1 MEQILS
7 VRDLCIDFSI
17 RDNKLNAVDM
27 VSLDIRPGQKLGIVG
42 ESGCGKSV
50 TCKAILHLLADKAKI
65 SGEVLLEGE
74 NILHYSDRQMQ
85 KIRGSKISMIF
96 QEPMAS
102 LDPLFTVGFQLTE
115 AILLHKKIS
124 KEAAWKQ
131 AIDILKLVQIPQPE
145 QRMKQYPFEL
155 SGGMCQRIMIAIAL
169 SCNPQILIADEPTT
183 ALDVTIQAQILNL
196 MLRLNQKLNTSL
208 ILITHDLGVIAET
221 VDDVIVMYAG
231 HIVERAAVKTL
242 FSDPKHPYTQ
252 GLLSAIPRLEEE
264 RENLHQIPG
273 TVPSLADMPEGC
285 RFCTRC
291 TEVREICKNEVPPE
305 VELDSGSTVKC
316 WKYSERWEDIDSG
329 ETRTVG
335 RQ

>member
-1 MEQILS
+1 MEHILS
-7 VRDLCIDFSI
+7 VKVLCLDFSI
-17 RDNKLNAVDM
+17 REHKLNAVDK
-27 VSLDIRPGQKLGIVG
+27 VCLDIRPGQRLGSVG

-50 TCKAILHLLADKAKI
+50 TCKAILHLLADKARV
-65 SGEVLLEGE
+65 SGEVLLDGE
-74 NILHYSDRQMQ
+74 NILNYSDRQMQ

-115 AILLHKKIS
+115 AILLHKKVS
-124 KEAAWKQ
+124 KEEAWTQ
-131 AIDILKLVQIPQPE
+131 AVDILKLVQIPQPE

-183 ALDVTIQAQILNL
+183 ELDVTIQDQILNL
-196 MLRLNQKLNTSL
+196 MLQLNKELNTAL

-231 HIVERAAVKTL
+231 HIVERAPVRNL

-252 GLLSAIPRLEEE
+252 GLLASIPTLEEE
-264 RENLHQIPG
+264 RENLHQILG
-273 TVPSLADMPEGC
+273 TVPSLADMPCGC

-291 TEVREICKNEVPPE
+291 TQARELCINEIPPE
-305 VELDSGSTVKC
+305 VDLGDGREVKC
-316 WKYSERWEDIDSG
+316 WKYSERWEDMSS
-329 ETRTVG
+329 E
-335 RQ
+335 

>member
-1 MEQILS
+1 MEHILS
-7 VRDLCIDFSI
+7 VKDLCIDFSI
-17 RDNKLNAVDM
+17 RDHKLNAVDK
-27 VSLDIRPGQKLGIVG
+27 VSLDIRPGQRLGIVG

-50 TCKAILHLLADKAKI
+50 TCKAILHLLADKARV
-65 SGEVLLEGE
+65 SGEVLLDGE
-74 NILHYSDRQMQ
+74 NILNYSDRQMQ

-115 AILLHKKIS
+115 AILLHKKVS
-124 KEAAWKQ
+124 KEEAWTQ
-131 AIDILKLVQIPQPE
+131 AVDILKLVQIPQPE

-196 MLRLNQKLNTSL
+196 MLQLNKELNTAL

-231 HIVERAAVKTL
+231 HIVERAPVRNL

-252 GLLSAIPRLEEE
+252 GLLASIPTLEEE
-264 RENLHQIPG
+264 RENLHQILG
-273 TVPSLADMPEGC
+273 TVPSLADMPCGC

-291 TEVREICKNEVPPE
+291 TQALELCINEIPPE
-305 VELDSGSTVKC
+305 VDLGDGREVKC
-316 WKYSERWEDIDSG
+316 WKYSERWEDMSS
-329 ETRTVG
+329 E
-335 RQ
+335 

>member
-1 MEQILS
+1 MEHILS
-7 VRDLCIDFSI
+7 VKDLCIDFSI
-17 RDNKLNAVDM
+17 RDHKLNAVDK
-27 VSLDIRPGQKLGIVG
+27 VSLDIRPGQRLGIVG

-50 TCKAILHLLADKAKI
+50 TCKAILHLLADKARV
-65 SGEVLLEGE
+65 SGEVLLDGE
-74 NILHYSDRQMQ
+74 NILNYSDRQMQ

-115 AILLHKKIS
+115 AILLHKKVS
-124 KEAAWKQ
+124 KEEAWTQ
-131 AIDILKLVQIPQPE
+131 AVDILKLVQIPQPE

-196 MLRLNQKLNTSL
+196 MLQLNKELNTAL

-231 HIVERAAVKTL
+231 HIVERAPVRNL

-252 GLLSAIPRLEEE
+252 GLLASIPTLEEE
-264 RENLHQIPG
+264 RENLHQILG
-273 TVPSLADMPEGC
+273 TVPSLADMPCGC

-291 TEVREICKNEVPPE
+291 TQARELCINEIPPE
-305 VELDSGSTVKC
+305 VDLGDGREVKC
-316 WKYSERWEDIDSG
+316 WKYSERWEDMSS
-329 ETRTVG
+329 E
-335 RQ
+335 

>member
-1 MEQILS
+1 MEHILS
-7 VRDLCIDFSI
+7 VKDLCIDFSI
-17 RDNKLNAVDM
+17 RDHKLNAVDK
-27 VSLDIRPGQKLGIVG
+27 VSLDIRPGQRLGIVG

-50 TCKAILHLLADKAKI
+50 TCKAILHLLADKARV
-65 SGEVLLEGE
+65 SGEVLLDGE
-74 NILHYSDRQMQ
+74 NILNYSDRQMQ

-115 AILLHKKIS
+115 AILLHKKVS
-124 KEAAWKQ
+124 KEEAWTQ
-131 AIDILKLVQIPQPE
+131 AVDILKLVQIPQPE

-196 MLRLNQKLNTSL
+196 MLQLNKELNTAL

-231 HIVERAAVKTL
+231 HIVERAPVRNL

-252 GLLSAIPRLEEE
+252 GLLASIPTLEEE
-264 RENLHQIPG
+264 RENLHQILG
-273 TVPSLADMPEGC
+273 TVPSLADMPCGC

-291 TEVREICKNEVPPE
+291 TQARELCINEIPPE
-305 VELDSGSTVKC
+305 VDLGDGRQPNSRKHP
-316 WKYSERWEDIDSG
+316 ERWEDMSS
-329 ETRTVG
+329 E
-335 RQ
+335 

>member
-1 MEQILS
+1 MDNILS
-7 VRDLCIDFSI
+7 VKDLCIDFSI
-17 RDNKLNAVDM
+17 RDNRLNAVDK
-27 VSLDIRPGQKLGIVG
+27 VSLDIKPGQRLGIVG

-50 TCKAILHLLADKAKI
+50 TCKAILHLLADKARI

-74 NILHYSDRQMQ
+74 NILNYTDAQMQ

-102 LDPLFTVGFQLTE
+102 LDPLFTVGSQLTE
-115 AILLHKKIS
+115 AILLHKKVS
-124 KEAAWKQ
+124 KKEAWQQ

-196 MLRLNQKLNTSL
+196 MLQLNEKLDTAL

-231 HIVERAAVKTL
+231 HIVERAPVKSL
-242 FSDPKHPYTQ
+242 FSDPKHPYTE
-252 GLLSAIPRLEEE
+252 GLLASIPKLEEE
-264 RENLHQIPG
+264 RETLHQIPG
-273 TVPSLADMPEGC
+273 TVPSLADMPLGC

-291 TEVREICKNEVPPE
+291 PEACEVCKNEVPPE
-305 VELDSGSTVKC
+305 ISIGGGREVKC
-316 WKYSERWEDIDSG
+316 WKYSERWGDISS
-329 ETRTVG
+329 E
-335 RQ
+335 

>member
-1 MEQILS
+1 MKNMDYVLDVKNLS
-7 VRDLCIDFSI
+7 TSFISDRKEI
-17 RDNKLNAVDM
+17 RIVKN
-27 VSLDIRPGQKLGIVG
+27 VSLRLRRGTTLAVVG

-50 TCKAILHLLADKAKI
+50 TCKAILHLLADKARV
-65 SGEVLLEGE
+65 SGEVLLDGE
-74 NILHYSDRQMQ
+74 NILNYSDRQMQ

-115 AILLHKKIS
+115 AILLHKKVS
-124 KEAAWKQ
+124 KEEAWTQ
-131 AIDILKLVQIPQPE
+131 AVDILKLVQIPQPE

-196 MLRLNQKLNTSL
+196 MLQLNKELNTAL

-231 HIVERAAVKTL
+231 HIVERAPVRNL

-252 GLLSAIPRLEEE
+252 GLLASIPTLEEE
-264 RENLHQIPG
+264 RENLHQILG
-273 TVPSLADMPEGC
+273 TVPSLADMPCGC

-291 TEVREICKNEVPPE
+291 TQARELCINEIPPE
-305 VELDSGSTVKC
+305 VDLGDGREVKC
-316 WKYSERWEDIDSG
+316 WKYSERWEDMSS
-329 ETRTVG
+329 E
-335 RQ
+335 

>member
-1 MEQILS
+1 MEHILS
-7 VRDLCIDFSI
+7 VKDLCIDFSI
-17 RDNKLNAVDM
+17 RDHKLNAVDK
-27 VSLDIRPGQKLGIVG
+27 VSLDIRPGQRLGIVG

-50 TCKAILHLLADKAKI
+50 TCKAILHLLADKARV
-65 SGEVLLEGE
+65 SGEVLLDGE
-74 NILHYSDRQMQ
+74 NILNYSDRQMQ

-115 AILLHKKIS
+115 AILLHKKVS
-124 KEAAWKQ
+124 KEEAWTQ
-131 AIDILKLVQIPQPE
+131 AVDILKLVQIPQPE

-196 MLRLNQKLNTSL
+196 MLQLNKELNTAL

-231 HIVERAAVKTL
+231 HIVERAPVRNL

-252 GLLSAIPRLEEE
+252 GLLASIPTLEEE
-264 RENLHQIPG
+264 RENLHQILG
-273 TVPSLADMPEGC
+273 TVPSLADMPCGC

-291 TEVREICKNEVPPE
+291 TQARELCKNEIPPE
-305 VELDSGSTVKC
+305 VDLGDGREVKC
-316 WKYSERWEDIDSG
+316 WKYSERWEDMSS
-329 ETRTVG
+329 E
-335 RQ
+335 

>member
-1 MEQILS
+1 MENILS

-17 RDNKLNAVDM
+17 RDHKLNAVDKI
-27 VSLDIRPGQKLGIVG
+27 SFDIKPGQRLGIVG

-50 TCKAILHLLADKAKI
+50 TCKAILHLLPDKAKI
-65 SGEVLLEGE
+65 SGQALLEGE
-74 NILHYSDRQMQ
+74 DILSCSEKRMR

-102 LDPLFTVGFQLTE
+102 LDPLFTVGSQLTE
-115 AILLHKKIS
+115 AILLHKKLS
-124 KEAAWKQ
+124 KAEAWQQ
-131 AIDILKLVQIPQPE
+131 AVDILKLVQIPQPE

-155 SGGMCQRIMIAIAL
+155 SGGMCQRVMIAIAL
-169 SCNPQILIADEPTT
+169 SCDPRILIADEPTT

-196 MLRLNQKLNTSL
+196 MVRLNEQLNTAI

-231 HIVERAAVKTL
+231 HIVERAPVRQL
-242 FSDPKHPYTQ
+242 FAEPKHPYTR
-252 GLLSAIPRLEEE
+252 GLLAAIPRLEEDKE
-264 RENLHQIPG
+264 ELHQIPG

-291 TEVREICKNEVPPE
+291 PEACALCRAQVPPE
-305 VELDSGSTVKC
+305 ISLDGGRAVKC
-316 WKYSERWEDIDSG
+316 WKYSDRWGGSG
-329 ETRTVG
+329 DGSGATAG
-335 RQ
+335 S

>member
-1 MEQILS
+1 MEHILS
-7 VRDLCIDFSI
+7 VKDLCIDFSI
-17 RDNKLNAVDM
+17 RDHKLNAVDK
-27 VSLDIRPGQKLGIVG
+27 VSLDIRPGQRLGIVG

-50 TCKAILHLLADKAKI
+50 TCKAILHLLADKARV
-65 SGEVLLEGE
+65 SGEVLLDGE
-74 NILHYSDRQMQ
+74 NILNYSDRQMQ
-85 KIRGSKISMIF
+85 KIRGSKRSMIF

-115 AILLHKKIS
+115 AILLHKKVS
-124 KEAAWKQ
+124 KEEAWTQ
-131 AIDILKLVQIPQPE
+131 AVDILKLVQIPQPE

-196 MLRLNQKLNTSL
+196 MLQLNKELNTAL

-231 HIVERAAVKTL
+231 HIVERAPVRNL

-252 GLLSAIPRLEEE
+252 GLLASIPTLEEE
-264 RENLHQIPG
+264 RENLHQILG
-273 TVPSLADMPEGC
+273 TVPSLADMPCGC

-291 TEVREICKNEVPPE
+291 TQARELCINEIPPE
-305 VELDSGSTVKC
+305 VDLGDGREVKC
-316 WKYSERWEDIDSG
+316 WKYSERWEDMSS
-329 ETRTVG
+329 E
-335 RQ
+335 

>member
-1 MEQILS
+1 MEHILS
-7 VRDLCIDFSI
+7 VKDLCIDFSI
-17 RDNKLNAVDM
+17 RDHKLNAVDK
-27 VSLDIRPGQKLGIVG
+27 VSLDIRPGQRLGIVG

-50 TCKAILHLLADKAKI
+50 TCKAILHLLADKAQV
-65 SGEVLLEGE
+65 SGEVLLDGE
-74 NILHYSDRQMQ
+74 NILNYSDRQMQ

-115 AILLHKKIS
+115 AILLHKKVS
-124 KEAAWKQ
+124 KEEAWTQ
-131 AIDILKLVQIPQPE
+131 AVDILKLVQIPQPE

-196 MLRLNQKLNTSL
+196 MLQLNKELNTAL

-231 HIVERAAVKTL
+231 HIVERTPVRNL

-252 GLLSAIPRLEEE
+252 GLLASIPTLEEE
-264 RENLHQIPG
+264 RENLHQILG
-273 TVPSLADMPEGC
+273 TVPSLADMPCGC

-291 TEVREICKNEVPPE
+291 TQARELCINEIPPE
-305 VELDSGSTVKC
+305 VDLGDGREVKC
-316 WKYSERWEDIDSG
+316 WKYFERWEDMSS
-329 ETRTVG
+329 E
-335 RQ
+335 